1 MTRFFGAAVCVAL
14 LMVCVLALRASPDVP
29 ILEIILV
36 KSQREADAILEKVRA
51 GEPFELLASRH
62 SIDPTAADGGYLGQI
77 KTEYLRT
84 ELREAL
90 KSVGADGISNVFP
103 ASGGYMIWKILTT
116 PRETAQAHPPASHL
130 L

>member
-14 LMVCVLALRASPDVP
+14 LMVCVLALRAIPDEP

-36 KSQREADAILEKVRA
+36 KSHPEADAILERVRA
-51 GEPFELLASRH
+51 GESFELLASRN
-62 SIDPTAADGGYLGQI
+62 SIDPTAVDGGYLGQI

-103 ASGGYMIWKILTT
+103 ASGGYMILKTLRT
-116 PRETAQAHPPASHL
+116 PRET
-130 L
+130 